1 MCFKYFPPRAT
12 ASPLHLVVTIAG
24 STMKNSWWVILSSF
38 TCFWIRE
45 YNWICTL
52 HGTHRIPEHYFQMIV
67 ILFYLL
73 QTMNAWG
80 WGKLCFHF
88 LHFDLSCRHIQSLNS
103 QYVLNGL
110 LEKAYFMSLLTDT
123 RAMWQEAKDEEGRLK
138 NCQWRACDEDMHAEA
153 MDDASEVRNKLQQ
166 ISNVWCFMVRFK
178 EDTGCCGA
186 NIINKVPL

>member
-12 ASPLHLVVTIAG
+12 ASPLPLDVTIAG

-73 QTMNAWG
+73 QTMPGDWVHFAFIFFILNCPIGIFNHWTLSIE
-80 WGKLCFHF
+80 WFIWESLFHVSS
-88 LHFDLSCRHIQSLNS
+88 DRHQ
-103 QYVLNGL
+103 
-110 LEKAYFMSLLTDT
+110 
-123 RAMWQEAKDEEGRLK
+123 
-138 NCQWRACDEDMHAEA
+138 
-153 MDDASEVRNKLQQ
+153 
-166 ISNVWCFMVRFK
+166 SNVTRSKRWGRKAQELSMESSWWRHACRGHGWC
-178 EDTGCCGA
+178 
-186 NIINKVPL
+186 